1 MIRLA
6 KELDFDEI
14 LNLSENFWEST
25 IYDEPFDRD
34 HALVMLRISHESGLL
49 AVIDCNGVVGFC
61 SAVMA
66 PILGSPKAYGAT
78 EIAWYVSPESRGGS
92 QGIKLMQFMEK
103 IAREAGVKYFTM
115 VSMYSSMD
123 VGSIY
128 ERLGYRKTETSY
140 TKVI

>member
-6 KELDFDEI
+6 KESDFDAI
-14 LNLSENFWEST
+14 LDLSAIFWEST

-34 HALVMLRISHESGLL
+34 HALVMLKISYESGLL

-66 PILGSPKAYGAT
+66 PILGSPNAYGAT

-92 QGIKLMQFMEK
+92 QGIKLMQFMES
-103 IAREAGVKYFTM
+103 IAKDAGVKYFTM
-115 VSMYSSMD
+115 VSMHSSMD

-128 ERLGYRKTETSY
+128 ERLGYIKTETAY
-140 TKVI
+140 TKVM